1 MSDLERRTIA
11 RIPLRKLGEL
21 PPEVMLGYVAGLP
34 ARMQAALLEKWSAQV
49 SPKGSRH

>member
-1 MSDLERRTIA
+1 MSEVARRTIGQ
-11 RIPLRKLGEL
+11 IPLRKLGEL

-49 SPKGSRH
+49 SPKGLKH